1 MFDLSL
7 ETIIVALTYID
18 AHDRDLWLN
27 IGNALKTE
35 FGEIA
40 FSVFDSW
47 SQTADNYDAKKVKS
61 TWNSYT
67 LGKVRIGTVIYHAKQ
82 NGFDQSKHESK
93 PIDPQE
99 QAARQAKREQQ
110 EREAIANEQAEYA
123 AYMKL
128 LPQIDRCVNRA
139 ISTPYAESKDI
150 AENLFSINS
159 NDLHRFKNPIDPTK
173 TIGYYLNGLITLVP
187 YKRLDTKQ
195 LVAFQAING
204 APDSEGKN
212 KGRFAKQFIGKV
224 FFGRGYYWMGDIDTQ
239 GVKIIVEGMSDANTL
254 FEKVGY
260 CSLAAGKDTQLMQAA
275 LDLRQHCQND
285 FIIIFGDNDKNGKG
299 QRLAQA
305 ASKAIKNSI
314 FLLPP
319 KQYKDVNEWYLA
331 EGSEGIK
338 QMIDAAID
346 SKKAT
351 SSSEEDAAQT
361 TNTSHESIDDGLNGG
376 EWQDPESIN
385 AHYEAEDYPLD
396 QLPEPLRLA
405 VVAVTNYLQCP
416 LAMVANS
423 LLGALSLSIQGLV
436 NVARDSK
443 LVSVTSL
450 FLLLI
455 GESGERKS
463 ACDKMLTQHL
473 NELDI
478 ERFKADSEGRKEY
491 SKELKIWQAKLTG
504 AENAIKR
511 DSEKGLS
518 TQEIEQR
525 VNILYLEEPLAP
537 RGTTFLLEDSTPEGL
552 IKLMDKGH
560 PTQGLFSSEA
570 GIVFGSHGMASDSAM
585 RNMAT
590 LNKFW
595 DGEAIRVTRSEVN
608 KNVLLTGRRLALSLA
623 VQARTVRAFFDGSKG
638 LARGTGFGARFLI
651 AWPKSTQ
658 GFRPYKEPANSFSA
672 LEAFKRKTLE
682 LINTDLVMD
691 EKTGAI
697 EAHTLI
703 LSAKAKAVWVAFYN
717 DTEAE
722 LKTGGELTDIKDV
735 TSKAGDNAARIAA
748 LFHIYEHGVTGTIS
762 EDHMTK
768 ACHLMA
774 WYLMESR
781 RFFGEIALPKELSNA
796 TLLDTWLIDYCK
808 DNQLT
813 RISTMLARQLCP
825 NSIRSKAVYEETIK
839 NLTELKRIRTTKEG
853 KKKWIEVNPK
863 LLEA

>member
-1 MFDLSL
+1 M
-7 ETIIVALTYID
+7 
-18 AHDRDLWLN
+18 
-27 IGNALKTE
+27 
-35 FGEIA
+35 
-40 FSVFDSW
+40 
-47 SQTADNYDAKKVKS
+47 
-61 TWNSYT
+61 
-67 LGKVRIGTVIYHAKQ
+67 
-82 NGFDQSKHESK
+82 
-93 PIDPQE
+93 
-99 QAARQAKREQQ
+99 
-110 EREAIANEQAEYA
+110 
-123 AYMKL
+123 
-128 LPQIDRCVNRA
+128 
-139 ISTPYAESKDI
+139 
-150 AENLFSINS
+150 
-159 NDLHRFKNPIDPTK
+159 
-173 TIGYYLNGLITLVP
+173 TLVP
-187 YKRLDTKQ
+187 YLDLKTGVFVK
-195 LVAFQAING
+195 FQGISGIKAT
-204 APDSEGKN
+204 EGKEAGKYIKRFLG
-212 KGRFAKQFIGKV
+212 KGES
-224 FFGRGYYWMGDIDTQ
+224 YYWRGDILKQDAPK
-239 GVKIIVEGMSDANTL
+239 VIVEGFSDAQTIHECTNN
-254 FEKVGY
+254 KY
-260 CSLAAGKDTQLMQAA
+260 ASLAAGNDSALMKAA
-275 LDLRQHCQND
+275 LALRALCPHAV
-285 FIIIFGDNDKNGKG
+285 IIVFGDNDQHGKG

-504 AENAIKR
+504 AENALKR
-511 DSEKGLS
+511 DSEKGLP
-518 TQEIEQR
+518 THEQEQR
-525 VNILYLEEPLAP
+525 INALYLEEPLAP
-537 RGTTFLLEDSTPEGL
+537 RGTTFLLEDATPEGL
-552 IKLMDKGH
+552 IKSMDKGH
-560 PTQGLFSSEA
+560 PTSGLFSSEA

-748 LFHIYEHGVTGTIS
+748 LFHVYEYGVTGTIS

>member
-1 MFDLSL
+1 VNAIIQESTLATLATVATHEEETAQNNPTDPDLINKTIEALPTPEERNTARALQSAMQTIEPQDAIGQSTSTGEKIIGYGLSHEYKQAQGIGALLAMDWDGKTGGNSL
-7 ETIIVALTYID
+7 SHYMGA
-18 AHDRDLWLN
+18 DLEHPN
-27 IGNALKTE
+27 PIK
-35 FGEIA
+35 IA
-40 FSVFDSW
+40 S
-47 SQTADNYDAKKVKS
+47 
-61 TWNSYT
+61 
-67 LGKVRIGTVIYHAKQ
+67 IYGLA
-82 NGFDQSKHESK
+82 QSKGWVM
-93 PIDPQE
+93 P
-99 QAARQAKREQQ
+99 
-110 EREAIANEQAEYA
+110 
-123 AYMKL
+123 
-128 LPQIDRCVNRA
+128 
-139 ISTPYAESKDI
+139 
-150 AENLFSINS
+150 
-159 NDLHRFKNPIDPTK
+159 
-173 TIGYYLNGLITLVP
+173 
-187 YKRLDTKQ
+187 
-195 LVAFQAING
+195 
-204 APDSEGKN
+204 PD
-212 KGRFAKQFIGKV
+212 
-224 FFGRGYYWMGDIDTQ
+224 
-239 GVKIIVEGMSDANTL
+239 
-254 FEKVGY
+254 
-260 CSLAAGKDTQLMQAA
+260 
-275 LDLRQHCQND
+275 
-285 FIIIFGDNDKNGKG
+285 
-299 QRLAQA
+299 
-305 ASKAIKNSI
+305 
-314 FLLPP
+314 
-319 KQYKDVNEWYLA
+319 
-331 EGSEGIK
+331 
-338 QMIDAAID
+338 
-346 SKKAT
+346 
-351 SSSEEDAAQT
+351 
-361 TNTSHESIDDGLNGG
+361 
-376 EWQDPESIN
+376 EWQDPESIT
-385 AHYEAEDYPLD
+385 AHYEAEDYPLE
-396 QLPEPLRLA
+396 QLPDPLRLA
-405 VVAVTNYLQCP
+405 VIAVTNYLQCP

-423 LLGALSLSIQGLV
+423 LLGALALSIQGLV
-436 NVARDSK
+436 NVARDSQ
-443 LVSVTSL
+443 LVSVSSL

-478 ERFKADSEGRKEY
+478 ERFKADSEERKEY
-491 SKELKIWQAKLTG
+491 AKALKIWQAKLTG
-504 AENAIKR
+504 AENALKR
-511 DSEKGLS
+511 DSEKGLP

-525 VNILYLEEPLAP
+525 INALYLEEPLAP
-537 RGTTFLLEDSTPEGL
+537 RGTNFLLEDATPEGL

-560 PTQGLFSSEA
+560 PTSGLFSSEA

-595 DGEAIRVTRSEVN
+595 DGDAIRVTRSDTN
-608 KNVLLTGRRLALSLA
+608 KNVLLTGRRLTLSLA
-623 VQARTVRAFFDGSKG
+623 VQASTVRTFFDGSKG

-672 LEAFKRKTLE
+672 LDTFKRKTLE
-682 LINTDLVMD
+682 LINTDLVID

-697 EAHTLI
+697 EAHTLT
-703 LSAKAKAVWVAFYN
+703 LSAKAKAVWITFYN

-748 LFHIYEHGVTGTIS
+748 LFHVYEYGVTGTIS